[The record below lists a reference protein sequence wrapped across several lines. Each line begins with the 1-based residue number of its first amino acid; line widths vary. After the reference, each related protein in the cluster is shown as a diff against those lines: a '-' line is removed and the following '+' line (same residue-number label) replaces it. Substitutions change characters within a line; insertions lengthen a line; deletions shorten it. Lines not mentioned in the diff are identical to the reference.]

1 MIRHQLPAANSS
13 SKEITMSKFILVVAL
28 CGGVALLG
36 GCSSSTPVQPPLS
49 AFQPE
54 IINNQDSFQFQ
65 ATGLNGI
72 SATVS
77 YTWDNSAA
85 QATINHSSAVTGGV
99 SLLQVLDDN
108 GLEVYSDSL
117 QASANVPTA
126 VGQAGTWTVNVTL
139 TSIQGTLNFRAESL

>member
-1 MIRHQLPAANSS
+1 
-13 SKEITMSKFILVVAL
+13 MSKFVLMVVL
-28 CGGVALLG
+28 CSGVALVA

-54 IINNQDSFQFQ
+54 IINSQDSFQFQ
-65 ATGLNGI
+65 ATGLNTT
-72 SATVS
+72 SATLS
-77 YTWDNSAA
+77 YSWANSAT
-85 QATINHSSAVTGGV
+85 QATINHSSAITSGA